1 MHRFVRPL
9 IAVLALIST
18 DSAVAIDTGRDDV
31 RAFIDEMVESH
42 GFDRTEL
49 TVLLGEAEVQNNI
62 LEAMR
67 RPAERTKP
75 WHEYRAIF
83 IQPKRVK
90 AGVAFWAEHAE
101 SIERIS
107 AETGVPPEILVG
119 IIGVETYYG
128 RITGKHRVLDALVT
142 LGFDYPP
149 RANFFRKELGH
160 FLQLAREED
169 IDPRVALG
177 SYAGA
182 MGAPQ
187 FIPSS
192 YRAYADDGDGDGRR
206 DLFNNWDDVLASVAE
221 YFLRHRWQP
230 GAPVVSPASLSAD
243 ASLSLP
249 AENKLADALD
259 ITALRE
265 QGLRFDTGD
274 QAGDTARVI
283 VFEGE
288 DGREL
293 HVGFHNFYVITRYN
307 RSTMYAMAVWQLGNE
322 IAAARHASEVA
333 ATP

>member
-1 MHRFVRPL
+1 MHSTCRLL
-9 IAVLALIST
+9 IATLALLCAST
-18 DSAVAIDTGRDDV
+18 ASAIDTDRDDV
-31 RAFIDEMVESH
+31 RAFIDEMVEQH

-49 TVLLGEAEVQNNI
+49 VVLLGEAEVQEGI

-75 WHEYRAIF
+75 WHEYRDIF
-83 IQPKRVK
+83 IQPKRVN
-90 AGVAFWAEHAE
+90 AGVAFWAEHADA
-101 SIERIS
+101 IERIS
-107 AETGVPPEILVG
+107 ADTGVPAEILVG

-149 RANFFRKELGH
+149 RAKFFRKELGH
-160 FLQLAREED
+160 FLQLAREEA
-169 IDPRVALG
+169 IDPRTALG

-192 YRAYADDGDGDGRR
+192 YRAYADDGDGDGRK

-221 YFLRHRWQP
+221 YFRRHRWKP
-230 GAPVVSPASLSAD
+230 GAPVVTSASLAD
-243 ASLSLP
+243 NASLTLP
-249 AENKLADALD
+249 AENKLADPID
-259 ITALRE
+259 IGALRE
-265 QGLRFDTGD
+265 QGLEFDTAEL
-274 QAGDTARVI
+274 AGDSARVI
-283 VFEGE
+283 VFEG
-288 DGREL
+288 DAGREL

-333 ATP
+333 AAP